1 MNKVEQC
8 RIIMDLVHKLAKE
21 NDNDSIELLKFL
33 TKDDKSLSKSIEIMT
48 EPTPIANLLGYDR
61 MSDMERKGEDLT
73 DNYRKSLEAIYDHV
87 GFNHKDNYEYPL
99 DIFVDKFWNME
110 DESVY
115 FAYSKD
121 GYDGNYCQ
129 EYILENSTYIGEKY
143 TMILTDS
150 QESGRRYNF
159 CLFLNTNRLD
169 YLPDGV

>member
-8 RIIMDLVHKLAKE
+8 IIIMNLVHKLVKD
-21 NDNDSIELLKFL
+21 NDNDSIELLKIL
-33 TKDDKSLSKSIEIMT
+33 TKDDKSLSKSIEVISQ
-48 EPTPIANLLGYDR
+48 IAKLLGYDR

-87 GFNHKDNYEYPL
+87 GFNHKNTYEHPL

-115 FAYSKD
+115 FADSKD
-121 GYDGNYCQ
+121 DYDGNYCQ

-159 CLFLNTNRLD
+159 CLFLNTNKLD